1 MFDNYNV
8 HKAFQ
13 SILRADYISIDDSN
27 QLKMLG
33 EYYVDIFNNL
43 PIILQDQDNYINGR
57 RGTGKTTLLLRAYY
71 ECLKTIS
78 PKIKET
84 SNVIGDRKILPIY
97 IDLNQCKDIFEETDE
112 RILERV
118 FIGKIISELK
128 QQLNTVF
135 EIDKLKIIK
144 RNYSELEEFGYIE
157 DVLKYGVEIKV
168 KRNDEK
174 EEIKSLTDDHTSA
187 AVSLANPSVEANFEE
202 KKEKLIT
209 HTVQKIEGVSAQEFL
224 TILGEIRKKS
234 KLNSIY
240 IFVDEF
246 SELASEEQARLSA
259 LLKKLLGSKNNI
271 FFKIGTITGRYD
283 FGENIIIGRDVFPI
297 SLDLND
303 FAERYGGIVGALKI
317 LEEFTY
323 RIINNRLKTF
333 DSKLNFDLVFQGAK
347 KEIIFRITRE
357 SMGVPR
363 TIGIILQNALIQ
375 AETEGEN
382 KKISIKDINVGL
394 RYAKKMYMQQFQGAV
409 KKKII
414 PGFYMDMWNSIL
426 GKALSEKERTKKE
439 KRPASHFMID
449 PMRAKYLEVLCENF
463 IVHLLE
469 ESRTS
474 KYGGKYFLYAI
485 DYEICREN
493 DITYAEV
500 KDEFTAARF
509 IYDSV
514 LSKFDCYFVKEAIKS
529 YRCPKC
535 NSIYQENEVA
545 KMRVKRCFECD
556 EKLEEIIHRDVPMTK
571 GNYTEAEVKILG
583 MIGSLNEDEAMSAV
597 EISEAVGCSRQKV
610 SNWCSKVLYKKGLI
624 NIIKKNGK
632 NYYFDYEEESN
643 YPMKNDADIIV
654 EEI

>member
-84 SNVIGDRKILPIY
+84 SKVIGDRKILPIY

-144 RNYSELEEFGYIE
+144 RNYSELEEFDYI
-157 DVLKYGVEIKV
+157 
-168 KRNDEK
+168 
-174 EEIKSLTDDHTSA
+174 
-187 AVSLANPSVEANFEE
+187 
-202 KKEKLIT
+202 
-209 HTVQKIEGVSAQEFL
+209 
-224 TILGEIRKKS
+224 
-234 KLNSIY
+234 
-240 IFVDEF
+240 
-246 SELASEEQARLSA
+246 
-259 LLKKLLGSKNNI
+259 
-271 FFKIGTITGRYD
+271 
-283 FGENIIIGRDVFPI
+283 
-297 SLDLND
+297 
-303 FAERYGGIVGALKI
+303 
-317 LEEFTY
+317 
-323 RIINNRLKTF
+323 
-333 DSKLNFDLVFQGAK
+333 
-347 KEIIFRITRE
+347 
-357 SMGVPR
+357 
-363 TIGIILQNALIQ
+363 
-375 AETEGEN
+375 
-382 KKISIKDINVGL
+382 
-394 RYAKKMYMQQFQGAV
+394 
-409 KKKII
+409 
-414 PGFYMDMWNSIL
+414 
-426 GKALSEKERTKKE
+426 
-439 KRPASHFMID
+439 
-449 PMRAKYLEVLCENF
+449 
-463 IVHLLE
+463 
-469 ESRTS
+469 
-474 KYGGKYFLYAI
+474 
-485 DYEICREN
+485 
-493 DITYAEV
+493 
-500 KDEFTAARF
+500 
-509 IYDSV
+509 
-514 LSKFDCYFVKEAIKS
+514 
-529 YRCPKC
+529 
-535 NSIYQENEVA
+535 IYQENEVA

-556 EKLEEIIHRDVPMTK
+556 ERLEEIIHRNVPMTK

-643 YPMKNDADIIV
+643 HSMKNDADIVV